1 MTITVKLVGIAHS
14 KLRNSIGAVGI
25 EVDPVKQEVL
35 VRMARHWDRQQI
47 NEVAPGIAHMYSQF
61 EWSNTIID
69 VSVGEHLIQSFRRI
83 AKIPIRVIFIKKKVT
98 DTSEIRRVKILDLTE
113 MVQFMLQ
120 QKLIHKIKFPKKIS
134 PHMKELEDQIALY
147 AEKTTEA
154 GGVNYF
160 APGDELDDLTKAL
173 MIAVFAARPF
183 MLDSTKIIGGPLRIK
198 EPRVE
203 DMANIIDPPP
213 KQHKRKRIRGI

>member
-1 MTITVKLVGIAHS
+1 LKTVKLVGIAHS

-35 VRMARHWDRQQI
+35 VKMARHWDRLHI
-47 NEVAPGIAHMYSQF
+47 NDIAPGIAYMYSQF

-69 VSVGEHLIQSFRRI
+69 VSVGEHIIQSLRRI
-83 AKIPIRVIFIKKKVT
+83 AKIPIRIIFIKKKIT
-98 DTSEIRRVKILDLTE
+98 DTSEIRRVKKLDLTE

-134 PHMKELEDQIALY
+134 PYMKELEDQIALY

-198 EPRVE
+198 DPTME
-203 DMANIIDPPP
+203 DMASIIDPVP
-213 KQHKRKRIRGI
+213 KQHKQKRIRGI

>member
-1 MTITVKLVGIAHS
+1 
-14 KLRNSIGAVGI
+14 
-25 EVDPVKQEVL
+25 
-35 VRMARHWDRQQI
+35 
-47 NEVAPGIAHMYSQF
+47 
-61 EWSNTIID
+61 
-69 VSVGEHLIQSFRRI
+69 
-83 AKIPIRVIFIKKKVT
+83 
-98 DTSEIRRVKILDLTE
+98 
-113 MVQFMLQ
+113 
-120 QKLIHKIKFPKKIS
+120 
-134 PHMKELEDQIALY
+134 MKELEDQIALY

-203 DMANIIDPPP
+203 EMASIIDPVP
-213 KQHKRKRIRGI
+213 KEHKRKRITGI